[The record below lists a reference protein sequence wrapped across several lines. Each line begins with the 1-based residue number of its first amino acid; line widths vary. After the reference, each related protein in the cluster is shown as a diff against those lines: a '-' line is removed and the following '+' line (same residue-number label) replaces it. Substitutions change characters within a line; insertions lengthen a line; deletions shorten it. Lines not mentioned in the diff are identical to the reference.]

1 MPRRSFMMYPI
12 NNNAGNANDNINDLF
27 IVNDLFSFNI
37 IRFKL
42 LAIFAGLFNGLW
54 YIIKKIFS
62 LIVFVFAILY
72 SMFGYYIMWISL
84 HYAAVHLYPTYCA
97 PLTMMGFIL
106 SPFMVSAPHCI
117 AMRWL
122 IFEGSNVIVTMWVA
136 VGAYAIQTMLRRPIQ
151 PPAPA
156 PAPAP
161 AAGQ

>member
-1 MPRRSFMMYPI
+1 MPRRSFMMYPD
-12 NNNAGNANDNINDLF
+12 NAQNGGVDNDINDIASLF
-27 IVNDLFSFNI
+27 DFN
-37 IRFKL
+37 FKSSIFYKFIAFIWNMILNVISLAVL
-42 LAIFAGLFNGLW
+42 LI
-54 YIIKKIFS
+54 S
-62 LIVFVFAILY
+62 ILY

-84 HYAAVHLYPTYCA
+84 HYAAVHFYPTYCA

-136 VGAYAIQTMLRRPIQ
+136 VGAYAIQSMLRRPIQ

-161 AAGQ
+161 APGQ